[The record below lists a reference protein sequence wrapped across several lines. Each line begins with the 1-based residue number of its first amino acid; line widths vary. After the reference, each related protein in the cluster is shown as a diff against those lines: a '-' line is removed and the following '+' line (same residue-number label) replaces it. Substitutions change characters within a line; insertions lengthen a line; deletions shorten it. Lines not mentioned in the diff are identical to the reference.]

1 MNGGE
6 DGPSVHL
13 ARREAEVLELLVAGK
28 TTAQIAESMGISE
41 KTVRTY
47 RQRLM
52 ERFGVEGLIPM
63 VLEAIRR
70 GFVDLGDSGGDRND

>member
-1 MNGGE
+1 M
-6 DGPSVHL
+6 
-13 ARREAEVLELLVAGK
+13 LVAGK